1 LNSVKAVLGI
11 LGTLLVLAAAYY
23 GMYRGWRNR
32 QSRQAD
38 LAPLPAVPEAVTQ
51 HDKTRGVEG
60 VYVATT
66 SAGDW
71 MDRIAVHE
79 LGVRSI
85 ADLAVSEAGLIFRR
99 QGAAD
104 VFIPAGHLTGV
115 RTDRGIAGK
124 VTAEKSGLV
133 VVSWNHDGRELD
145 TGFRPRRKADL
156 GALTESIATLIGAE
170 AQ

>member
-1 LNSVKAVLGI
+1 MKAVLGI

-38 LAPLPAVPEAVTQ
+38 LAPLPTVPE
-51 HDKTRGVEG
+51 DKTRGVEG

-85 ADLAVSEAGLIFRR
+85 ADLAVSEAGLIFHR

-104 VFIPAGHLTGV
+104 VFIPVDHLTGV

-124 VTAEKSGLV
+124 VTAERSGLV
-133 VVSWNHDGRELD
+133 VVTWTHDGRELD
-145 TGFRPRRKADL
+145 TGFRPRRKADTA
-156 GALTESIATLIGAE
+156 ALTESIATLIGAE
-170 AQ
+170 QR

>member
-1 LNSVKAVLGI
+1 MKAFLGI
-11 LGTLLVLAAAYY
+11 LGTLLILAAAYY

-32 QSRQAD
+32 KSRQAD
-38 LAPLPAVPEAVTQ
+38 LAPLPEVPA
-51 HDKTRGVEG
+51 DKTRGIEG

-71 MDRIAVHE
+71 MDRIAAQE

-85 ADLAVSEAGLIFRR
+85 ADLAVSEAGLIFHR

-104 VFIPAGHLTGV
+104 VFIPADHLTGV

-133 VVSWNHDGRELD
+133 VVTWNHDGRALD
-145 TGFRPRRKADL
+145 TGFRPRRKADT
-156 GALTESIATLIGAE
+156 APLTESIATLIGVE
-170 AQ
+170 QT

>member
-1 LNSVKAVLGI
+1 VKAFLGI
-11 LGTLLVLAAAYY
+11 LGTLLVLAAGYF

-38 LAPLPAVPEAVTQ
+38 LAPLPSVPPEIGAAT
-51 HDKTRGVEG
+51 TRGTEG

-79 LGVRSI
+79 LGVRAT
-85 ADLAVSEAGLIFRR
+85 ADLAVSEAGLIFHR

-104 VFIPAGHLTGV
+104 VFIPADRLTGV

-133 VVSWNHDGRELD
+133 VVTWTHDGRELD
-145 TGFRPRRKADL
+145 TGFRPRRKADTA
-156 GALTESIATLIGAE
+156 ALTASISTLIGAS
-170 AQ
+170 

>member
-1 LNSVKAVLGI
+1 MRAFLGI
-11 LGTLLVLAAAYY
+11 LGTLLVLAAGYF

-32 QSRQAD
+32 QARQAD
-38 LAPLPAVPEAVTQ
+38 LAPLPTAPEDT
-51 HDKTRGVEG
+51 TRGVEG

-79 LGVRSI
+79 LGVRAT
-85 ADLAVSEAGLIFRR
+85 ADLAVSEAGLIFHR

-104 VFIPAGHLTGV
+104 VFIPADHLTGV
-115 RTDRGIAGK
+115 RADRGIAGK

-133 VVSWNHDGRELD
+133 VVTWTHDGRELD
-145 TGFRPRRKADL
+145 TGFRPRRKADTA
-156 GALTESIATLIGAE
+156 ALTASISTLIGAL
-170 AQ
+170 

>member
-1 LNSVKAVLGI
+1 VKAFLGI

-23 GMYRGWRNR
+23 GMFRGWRNR
-32 QSRQAD
+32 KSRQAD
-38 LAPLPAVPEAVTQ
+38 LAPLPVAPDGAP
-51 HDKTRGVEG
+51 TRGIEG

-66 SAGDW
+66 TAGDW

-79 LGVRSI
+79 LGVRST
-85 ADLAVSEAGLIFRR
+85 ADLAVSEAGLIFHR

-104 VFIPAGHLTGV
+104 VFIPADHLTGV

-133 VVSWNHDGRELD
+133 VVTWNHDGRALD
-145 TGFRPRRKADL
+145 TGFRPRRKADT
-156 GALTESIATLIGAE
+156 APLTESISTLIGAE
-170 AQ
+170 QR

>member
-1 LNSVKAVLGI
+1 MRAFLGI
-11 LGTLLVLAAAYY
+11 LGTLLVLAAGYF

-32 QSRQAD
+32 QARQAD
-38 LAPLPAVPEAVTQ
+38 LAPLPTAPEET
-51 HDKTRGVEG
+51 TRGVEG

-79 LGVRSI
+79 LGVRAT
-85 ADLAVSEAGLIFRR
+85 ADLAVSEAGLIFHR

-104 VFIPAGHLTGV
+104 VFIPADHLTGV

-133 VVSWNHDGRELD
+133 VVTWTHDGRELD
-145 TGFRPRRKADL
+145 TGFRPRRKADTA
-156 GALTESIATLIGAE
+156 ALTASISTLIGA
-170 AQ
+170 Q

>member
-1 LNSVKAVLGI
+1 MKAFLGI
-11 LGTLLVLAAAYY
+11 LGTLLVLAAAYF
-23 GMYRGWRNR
+23 GMYCGWRNR

-38 LAPLPAVPEAVTQ
+38 LAPLTPAPE
-51 HDKTRGVEG
+51 DKIRGIEG

-79 LGVRSI
+79 LGVRSV
-85 ADLAVSEAGLIFRR
+85 ADLAVSEAGLIFHR
-99 QGAAD
+99 QGAAN
-104 VFIPAGHLTGV
+104 VFIPVDHLTGV

-133 VVSWNHDGRELD
+133 VVTWTHDGRELD
-145 TGFRPRRKADL
+145 TGFRPRRKADTA
-156 GALTESIATLIGAE
+156 ALTESIATLIGAE
-170 AQ
+170 QR

>member
-1 LNSVKAVLGI
+1 VKAFLGI
-11 LGTLLVLAAAYY
+11 LGTLLILAAGYF

-32 QSRQAD
+32 QARQAD
-38 LAPLPAVPEAVTQ
+38 LAPLPTAPEDT
-51 HDKTRGVEG
+51 TRGVEG

-85 ADLAVSEAGLIFRR
+85 ADLAVSADGLIFHR

-104 VFIPAGHLTGV
+104 VFIPADHLTGV

-133 VVSWNHDGRELD
+133 VVTWTHDGRELD
-145 TGFRPRRKADL
+145 TGFRPRRKADTA
-156 GALTESIATLIGAE
+156 ALTASISTLIGAL
-170 AQ
+170 

>member
-1 LNSVKAVLGI
+1 MKTVLGI
-11 LGTLLVLAAAYY
+11 AGTLLVLAAAYY

-32 QSRQAD
+32 QARQAD
-38 LAPLPAVPEAVTQ
+38 LAPLPAVPEEKV
-51 HDKTRGVEG
+51 RGVEG

-66 SAGDW
+66 TAGDW

-79 LGVRSI
+79 LGVRST
-85 ADLAVSEAGLIFRR
+85 ADLAVSEAGLIFHR

-104 VFIPAGHLTGV
+104 VFIPADRLTGV

-133 VVSWNHDGRELD
+133 VVTWTHDGRELD
-145 TGFRPRRKADL
+145 TGFRPRRKADTA
-156 GALTESIATLIGAE
+156 ALTASISTLIGAS
-170 AQ
+170 

>member
-1 LNSVKAVLGI
+1 MKATLGI
-11 LGTLLVLAAAYY
+11 LGTLLILAAGYF

-38 LAPLPAVPEAVTQ
+38 LAPLPTAPPKNSAA
-51 HDKTRGVEG
+51 DIRGIEG

-66 SAGDW
+66 TAGDW

-79 LGVRSI
+79 LGVRSV
-85 ADLAVSEAGLIFRR
+85 ADLAVSADGLIFHR

-104 VFIPAGHLTGV
+104 VFIPAGHLTAV

-133 VVSWNHDGRELD
+133 VVTWTHDGRELD
-145 TGFRPRRKADL
+145 TGFRPRRKADTA
-156 GALTESIATLIGAE
+156 ALTESISNLIGAS
-170 AQ
+170 

>member
-1 LNSVKAVLGI
+1 MKTALGI
-11 LGTLLVLAAAYY
+11 LGTLLVLAVAYY

-38 LAPLPAVPEAVTQ
+38 LSPLPAVPE
-51 HDKTRGVEG
+51 DKTRGVEG
-60 VYVATT
+60 IYVATT

-79 LGVRSI
+79 LGVRAT
-85 ADLAVSEAGLIFRR
+85 ADLAVSEAGLIFHR

-104 VFIPAGHLTGV
+104 VFIPADQLTAV

-133 VVSWNHDGRELD
+133 VVTWTHAGRELD
-145 TGFRPRRKADL
+145 TGFRPRRKADTA
-156 GALTESIATLIGAE
+156 ALTASISTLIGA
-170 AQ
+170 

>member
-1 LNSVKAVLGI
+1 MKTFLGI
-11 LGTLLVLAAAYY
+11 AGTVLVIAAAYF

-32 QSRQAD
+32 QARQSE
-38 LAPLPAVPEAVTQ
+38 LAPLPEVPVQTSG
-51 HDKTRGVEG
+51 DKTRGVEG

-79 LGVRSI
+79 LGVRST
-85 ADLAVSEAGLIFRR
+85 ADLAVSEAGLIFHR

-104 VFIPAGHLTGV
+104 VFIPADHLTAV

-133 VVSWNHDGRELD
+133 VVTWSHDGKELD
-145 TGFRPRRKADL
+145 TGFRPRRKADT
-156 GALTESIATLIGAE
+156 APLTESIATLIGAE
-170 AQ
+170 QS

>member
-1 LNSVKAVLGI
+1 MKTFLGI
-11 LGTLLVLAAAYY
+11 LGTLLVIAAGYY

-38 LAPLPAVPEAVTQ
+38 LAPLPVAPADDT
-51 HDKTRGVEG
+51 TRGVEG

-66 SAGDW
+66 AAGDW

-79 LGVRSI
+79 LGVRST
-85 ADLAVSEAGLIFRR
+85 ADLAVSEAGLIFHR

-104 VFIPAGHLTGV
+104 VFIPVDHLTGV

-133 VVSWNHDGRELD
+133 VVTWNHDGRALD
-145 TGFRPRRKADL
+145 TGFRPRRKADT
-156 GALTESIATLIGAE
+156 APLTESISTLIGAE
-170 AQ
+170 QR

>member
-1 LNSVKAVLGI
+1 MRAFLGI
-11 LGTLLVLAAAYY
+11 LGTLLILAAGYF

-38 LAPLPAVPEAVTQ
+38 LAPLPAVPA
-51 HDKTRGVEG
+51 DDTRGVEG

-79 LGVRSI
+79 LGVRST
-85 ADLAVSEAGLIFRR
+85 ADLAVSADGLIFHR

-104 VFIPAGHLTGV
+104 VFIPVDHLTGV

-133 VVSWNHDGRELD
+133 VVTWTHDGRDLD
-145 TGFRPRRKADL
+145 TGFRPRRKADTA
-156 GALTESIATLIGAE
+156 ALTASISTLIGAP
-170 AQ
+170 

>member
-1 LNSVKAVLGI
+1 VKAFLGI
-11 LGTLLVLAAAYY
+11 LGTLLILAAAYF

-38 LAPLPAVPEAVTQ
+38 LAPLPAVPDE
-51 HDKTRGVEG
+51 DKTRGIEG

-66 SAGDW
+66 TAGDW

-85 ADLAVSEAGLIFRR
+85 ADLAVSADGLIFHR

-104 VFIPAGHLTGV
+104 VFIPVDQVTGV

-133 VVSWNHDGRELD
+133 VVTWTHDGHQLD
-145 TGFRPRRKADL
+145 TGFRPRRKADAA
-156 GALTESIATLIGAE
+156 ALTGSISTLIGA
-170 AQ
+170 Q

>member
-1 LNSVKAVLGI
+1 MKAYLGV
-11 LGTLLVLAAAYY
+11 LGTLLVLAAGYFA
-23 GMYRGWRNR
+23 MYRGWRNR

-38 LAPLPAVPEAVTQ
+38 LAPLPTAPT
-51 HDKTRGVEG
+51 DGSTRGVEG

-79 LGVRSI
+79 LGVRAT
-85 ADLAVSEAGLIFRR
+85 ADLAVSEAGLIFHR

-104 VFIPAGHLTGV
+104 VFIPADRLTGV

-133 VVSWNHDGRELD
+133 VVTWTHDGRELD
-145 TGFRPRRKADL
+145 TGFRPRRKADTEP
-156 GALTESIATLIGAE
+156 LTASISTLIGA
-170 AQ
+170 Q

>member
-1 LNSVKAVLGI
+1 MRAFLGI
-11 LGTLLVLAAAYY
+11 LGTLLVLAAGYF

-32 QSRQAD
+32 QARQAD
-38 LAPLPAVPEAVTQ
+38 LAPLPTAPDDT
-51 HDKTRGVEG
+51 TRGVEG
-60 VYVATT
+60 VYVTTT

-79 LGVRSI
+79 LGVRAT
-85 ADLAVSEAGLIFRR
+85 ADLAVSEAGLIFHR

-104 VFIPAGHLTGV
+104 VFIPADHLTGV

-133 VVSWNHDGRELD
+133 VVTWTHDGRELD
-145 TGFRPRRKADL
+145 TGFRPRRKADTA
-156 GALTESIATLIGAE
+156 ALTASISTLIGAL
-170 AQ
+170 

>member
-1 LNSVKAVLGI
+1 MVI
-11 LGTLLVLAAAYY
+11 AAAYF

-32 QSRQAD
+32 QARQSE
-38 LAPLPAVPEAVTQ
+38 LAPLPEVPA
-51 HDKTRGVEG
+51 DKTRGVEG

-79 LGVRSI
+79 LGVRST
-85 ADLAVSEAGLIFRR
+85 ADLAVIEAGLIFHR

-104 VFIPAGHLTGV
+104 VFIPADHLTAV

-133 VVSWNHDGRELD
+133 VVTWSHDGRELD
-145 TGFRPRRKADL
+145 TGFRPRRKADTEP
-156 GALTESIATLIGAE
+156 LTASIATLIGAD

>member
-1 LNSVKAVLGI
+1 MKAFLGI
-11 LGTLLVLAAAYY
+11 LGTLLILAAAYF

-38 LAPLPAVPEAVTQ
+38 LAPLPAVPDE
-51 HDKTRGVEG
+51 DKTRGIEG

-66 SAGDW
+66 TAGDW

-85 ADLAVSEAGLIFRR
+85 ADLAVSADGLIFHR

-104 VFIPAGHLTGV
+104 VFIPVDQVTGV

-133 VVSWNHDGRELD
+133 VVTWTHDGHQLD
-145 TGFRPRRKADL
+145 TGFRPRRKADTA
-156 GALTESIATLIGAE
+156 ALTASISTLIGA
-170 AQ
+170 Q

>member
-1 LNSVKAVLGI
+1 MKAALGI
-11 LGTLLVLAAAYY
+11 LGTLLVLAVAYF

-38 LAPLPAVPEAVTQ
+38 LAPLPAVPETKV
-51 HDKTRGVEG
+51 RGVEG

-85 ADLAVSEAGLIFRR
+85 ADLAVSEAGLIFHR
-99 QGAAD
+99 QGATD
-104 VFIPAGHLTGV
+104 VFIPADRLTGV

-133 VVSWNHDGRELD
+133 VVTWTHDGRELD
-145 TGFRPRRKADL
+145 TGFRPRRKADTA
-156 GALTESIATLIGAE
+156 ALTESIAPLIGAE
-170 AQ
+170 QR

>member
-1 LNSVKAVLGI
+1 VKAFLGI
-11 LGTLLVLAAAYY
+11 LGTLLVLAAAYA

-32 QSRQAD
+32 QARQAG
-38 LAPLPAVPEAVTQ
+38 LAPLPTVPE
-51 HDKTRGVEG
+51 DESRGVEG

-85 ADLAVSEAGLIFRR
+85 ADMAVSEAGLIFHR

-104 VFIPAGHLTGV
+104 VFIPADHLTGV

-133 VVSWNHDGRELD
+133 VVTWTHDGRELD
-145 TGFRPRRKADL
+145 TGFRPRRKADT
-156 GALTESIATLIGAE
+156 ATLTESIATLIGAE
-170 AQ
+170 QR

>member
-1 LNSVKAVLGI
+1 MKAFLGI
-11 LGTLLVLAAAYY
+11 LGTLLILAAAYY

-38 LAPLPAVPEAVTQ
+38 LAPLPEVPP
-51 HDKTRGVEG
+51 DKTRGVEG

-85 ADLAVSEAGLIFRR
+85 ADLAVSEAGLIFHR

-104 VFIPAGHLTGV
+104 VFIPVDHLTGV

-133 VVSWNHDGRELD
+133 VVTWNHDGRALD
-145 TGFRPRRKADL
+145 TGFRPRRKADT
-156 GALTESIATLIGAE
+156 APLTESIATLIGAE
-170 AQ
+170 QR

>member
-1 LNSVKAVLGI
+1 MKAALGI
-11 LGTLLVLAAAYY
+11 LGTLLVLAAAYF
-23 GMYRGWRNR
+23 GMFRGWRNR

-38 LAPLPAVPEAVTQ
+38 LAPLPVVPPESGAA
-51 HDKTRGVEG
+51 KTRGTEG

-66 SAGDW
+66 AAGDW

-79 LGVRSI
+79 LGVRSV
-85 ADLAVSEAGLIFRR
+85 ADLAVSADGLIFHR

-104 VFIPAGHLTGV
+104 VFIPADHLTGV

-133 VVSWNHDGRELD
+133 VVTWTHDGHQFD
-145 TGFRPRRKADL
+145 TGFRPRRKADTA
-156 GALTESIATLIGAE
+156 ALTASISTLIGA
-170 AQ
+170 Q

>member
-1 LNSVKAVLGI
+1 MKAALGI
-11 LGTLLVLAAAYY
+11 LGTLLVLAAGYF

-32 QSRQAD
+32 QARQAG
-38 LAPLPAVPEAVTQ
+38 LAPLPSAP
-51 HDKTRGVEG
+51 DSDTRGVEG

-85 ADLAVSEAGLIFRR
+85 ADLAVSADGLIFHR

-104 VFIPAGHLTGV
+104 VFIPVGHLTGV

-133 VVSWNHDGRELD
+133 VVTWTHDGRSLD
-145 TGFRPRRKADL
+145 TGFRPRRKADTA
-156 GALTESIATLIGAE
+156 ALTESISTLIGA
-170 AQ
+170 Q

>member
-1 LNSVKAVLGI
+1 MKAFLGI

-23 GMYRGWRNR
+23 GMFRGWRNR
-32 QSRQAD
+32 QARQAD
-38 LAPLPAVPEAVTQ
+38 LAPLPAAPAD
-51 HDKTRGVEG
+51 DKTKGVEG

-66 SAGDW
+66 TAGDW

-85 ADLAVSEAGLIFRR
+85 ADLAVSEAGLIFHR

-104 VFIPAGHLTGV
+104 VFIPADHLTGV

-133 VVSWNHDGRELD
+133 VVSWQHDGRALD
-145 TGFRPRRKADL
+145 TGFRPRRKADT
-156 GALTESIATLIGAE
+156 APLTASISTLIGAE
-170 AQ
+170 QK

>member
-1 LNSVKAVLGI
+1 VKAFLGI
-11 LGTLLVLAAAYY
+11 LGTLLVLAAGYF

-32 QSRQAD
+32 QSRQAG
-38 LAPLPAVPEAVTQ
+38 LAPLPTAPEDT
-51 HDKTRGVEG
+51 TRGVEG

-66 SAGDW
+66 TAGDW

-79 LGVRSI
+79 LGVRAT
-85 ADLAVSEAGLIFRR
+85 ADLAVSEAGLIFHR

-104 VFIPAGHLTGV
+104 VFIPADRLTGV

-133 VVSWNHDGRELD
+133 VVTWTHDGRELD
-145 TGFRPRRKADL
+145 TGFRPRRKADTA
-156 GALTESIATLIGAE
+156 ALTASISTLIGA
-170 AQ
+170 

>member
-1 LNSVKAVLGI
+1 VKTVLGI
-11 LGTLLVLAAAYY
+11 IGTLLIIGVGWF

-32 QSRQAD
+32 QRRQDD
-38 LAPLPAVPEAVTQ
+38 LAPLPAVPEGKVS
-51 HDKTRGVEG
+51 GVEG

-66 SAGDW
+66 TAGDW

-79 LGVRSI
+79 LGVRSN
-85 ADLAVSEAGLIFRR
+85 ADLAVSQAGLIFHR

-124 VTAEKSGLV
+124 VTAEASGLV
-133 VVSWNHDGRELD
+133 VVTWTHDGHELD
-145 TGFRPRRKADL
+145 TGFRPRRKADT
-156 GALTESIATLIGAE
+156 AQLTESISTLIGAE
-170 AQ
+170 S

>member
-1 LNSVKAVLGI
+1 VRAFLGI
-11 LGTLLVLAAAYY
+11 LGTLLVLAAGYF

-32 QSRQAD
+32 QARQAD
-38 LAPLPAVPEAVTQ
+38 LAPLPAAPPENDAASA
-51 HDKTRGVEG
+51 RGIEG

-79 LGVRSI
+79 LGVRAT
-85 ADLAVSEAGLIFRR
+85 ADLAVSEAGLIFHR

-104 VFIPAGHLTGV
+104 VFIPADHLTGV

-133 VVSWNHDGRELD
+133 VVTWTHDGRELD
-145 TGFRPRRKADL
+145 TGFRPRRKADTA
-156 GALTESIATLIGAE
+156 ALTASISTLIGAS
-170 AQ
+170 

>member
-1 LNSVKAVLGI
+1 MKAFLGV
-11 LGTLLVLAAAYY
+11 LGTLLVLAAGYF

-32 QSRQAD
+32 QTRQAD
-38 LAPLPAVPEAVTQ
+38 LAPLPAVPEE
-51 HDKTRGVEG
+51 KTRGVEG

-66 SAGDW
+66 TAGDW

-85 ADLAVSEAGLIFRR
+85 ADLAVSADGLIFHR

-104 VFIPAGHLTGV
+104 VFIPADQVTGV

-133 VVSWNHDGRELD
+133 VVTWTHDGHQLD
-145 TGFRPRRKADL
+145 TGFRPRRKADTA
-156 GALTESIATLIGAE
+156 ALTASISTLIGA
-170 AQ
+170 Q

>member
-1 LNSVKAVLGI
+1 MKAFLGI
-11 LGTLLVLAAAYY
+11 LGTLVVLAAGYF

-32 QSRQAD
+32 QHRQAD
-38 LAPLPAVPEAVTQ
+38 LAPLPAAPE
-51 HDKTRGVEG
+51 DNLRGVEG

-66 SAGDW
+66 TAGDW

-79 LGVRSI
+79 LGVRAT
-85 ADLAVSEAGLIFRR
+85 ADLAVSEAGLIFHR

-104 VFIPAGHLTGV
+104 VFIPADRLTGV

-133 VVSWNHDGRELD
+133 VVTWTHDGRELD
-145 TGFRPRRKADL
+145 TGFRPRRKADTA
-156 GALTESIATLIGAE
+156 ALTASISTLIGAS
-170 AQ
+170 